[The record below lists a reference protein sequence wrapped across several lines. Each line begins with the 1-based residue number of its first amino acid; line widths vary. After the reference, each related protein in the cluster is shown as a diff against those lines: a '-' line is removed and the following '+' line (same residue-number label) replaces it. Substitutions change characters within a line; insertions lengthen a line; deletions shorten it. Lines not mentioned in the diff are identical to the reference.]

1 MKATLTVSTN
11 GNLSTIIIR
20 RQMALKTIPVATAN
34 VPQALKS
41 IAIWLSNAGYE
52 VVEG

>member
-20 RQMALKTIPVATAN
+20 RQMAIKTIPVATSD

-41 IAIWLSNAGYE
+41 IAVWLANAGYK